1 MAFRLSGI
9 LAGAAKRGSER
20 LKTLEEDTKKLITTE
35 ASRVG
40 AEMEAARKQRTKD
53 TLDYNR
59 AARKLKSQYQLSD
72 AQIEAVLAGGLQ
84 GVEQLDKTIGNAEL
98 NAKLQGKVFDDAAR
112 SSVLATVLPEI
123 SPDIAGRSLE
133 EQAAAFAAANAPY
146 ISSFDTGVSRIG
158 DTVAAM
164 TRSGKSPDEYIRSQL
179 AAQTRAFGGEAPEK
193 FTGAAFGAGTGF
205 GFRPDLMTVEGILAA
220 QKTQAEIAG
229 QEASTA
235 AQEMSTQRMA
245 TLLPLE
251 VDERKA
257 AIEKIGVDMGFTQ
270 AQTERII
277 SLLPSEVAINE
288 GKVLQIGKDLEKT
301 DAIIAQMAQENE
313 QIAANT
319 ELLRGRL
326 GKLAVETDIL
336 SNLGEAE
343 MQAKIDQMNA
353 SSELS
358 RKRSEAL
365 AAEIPFIGEKAQA
378 EIDRITAAIGTE
390 ELTQDKLA
398 ADIALL
404 DEFGAKEKQ
413 AALDLIESKILVN
426 GSYSDLE
433 EFQVAIMAENKRLED
448 SLPGIES
455 EEERAAIEAQIARN
469 NERIGA
475 SAIALADTGASLN
488 KGQAPT
494 VFGQIAKQSLQGY
507 GLKQEY
513 SSLDQIIAN
522 IDQTQMPN
530 YFKAIIEANDVFG
543 AVYGGDRQG
552 QKYADAKIAA
562 INAQLADY
570 AARDPDRFKGSF
582 TSINELADSEVPF
595 AEGDVVSYQD
605 GEDTIYAIFSGG
617 EMVRAIRS
625 IDDQ

>member
-1 MAFRLSGI
+1 MGFRLSGI

-59 AARKLKSQYQLSD
+59 AGRKLKSQYNLTD
-72 AQIEAVLAGGLQ
+72 GQIEAVLAGGLE
-84 GVEQLDKTIGNAEL
+84 GVQQLDQTMQNAALRAEL
-98 NAKLQGKVFDDAAR
+98 GGKVFDRD
-112 SSVLATVLPEI
+112 STLATVLPQINEA
-123 SPDIAGRSLE
+123 IAGRSLE
-133 EQAAAFAAANAPY
+133 DQAAAFAAANSPY

-179 AAQTRAFGGEAPEK
+179 AAQTRAFGGEAPEQY
-193 FTGAAFGAGTGF
+193 TGDAFGTGTGY
-205 GFRPDLMTVEGILAA
+205 GFRPDVATVEGILAA

-229 QEASTA
+229 TEAGTA
-235 AQEMSTQRMA
+235 ATVMSTERMA
-245 TLLPLE
+245 TLLPIE
-251 VDERKA
+251 VEERQA
-257 AIEKIGVDMGFTQ
+257 KISQIGADVGLTQ
-270 AQTERII
+270 AQTTRINE
-277 SLLPSEVAINE
+277 LLPSEVQINE
-288 GKVLQIGKDLEKT
+288 GKVQQIAKDMQKT

-319 ELLRGRL
+319 ELLRGRV
-326 GKLAVETDIL
+326 GKLAIETDIL

-343 MQAKIDQMNA
+343 MKAKIEQMTT

-365 AAEIPFIGEKAQA
+365 AAEIPFIGEKAQV

-390 ELTQDKLA
+390 ELTQEKLTEE
-398 ADIALL
+398 IALL
-404 DEFGAKEKQ
+404 SEFGAQEKQ

-426 GSYSDLE
+426 GSYADLE

-448 SLPGIES
+448 SLPGIED
-455 EEERAAIEAQIARN
+455 EAERAAVEAQIQRN
-469 NERIGA
+469 KERVGA
-475 SAIALADTGASLN
+475 SAIALADTDAALN

-522 IDQTQMPN
+522 IDESQMPN
-530 YFKAIIEANDVFG
+530 YFKAIIEANDMFG

-552 QKYADAKIAA
+552 QKYADAKIAG
-562 INAQLADY
+562 INNQLADY
-570 AARDPDRFKGSF
+570 AARNNMPEEYNYANL
-582 TSINELADSEVPF
+582 NELANSTVDWK
-595 AEGDVVSYQD
+595 EGDVASYQD